1 MRVIAK
7 SSLAAFWAR
16 HPEAE
21 IPMQAWY
28 KTASN
33 CKGKDFSELKQTFG
47 SADYVPD
54 KYTVFDVGGNK
65 YRVVCVIHYNMQI
78 MYVREV
84 LTHSG
89 YDLWTKR
96 NRGK

>member
-7 SSLAAFWAR
+7 SSLAAFWA
-16 HPEAE
+16 HQPEAE
-21 IPMQAWY
+21 EAMQAWF

-33 CKGKDFSELKQTFG
+33 CKAKDFGELKQTFG
-47 SADYVPD
+47 SADYVPT
-54 KYTVFDVGGNK
+54 KYTIFDVGGNK
-65 YRVVCVIHYNMQI
+65 YRVVCVIHYNTQR
-78 MYVREV
+78 MYIRDVF
-84 LTHSG
+84 THKE